1 MRKILLATLIVAGM
15 GFVGTSSASA
25 APANTG
31 VLQQLT
37 EMNNSNVTQFG
48 WHRRWRSHHRWGSR
62 GGGGGGGGR
71 CHVRFRSWWHW
82 C

>member
-1 MRKILLATLIVAGM
+1 MRKILIASLVVAGI
-15 GFVGTSSASA
+15 GFVGAPATQA
-25 APANTG
+25 APVNSG

-37 EMNNSNVTQFG
+37 EMNKSDVTQVG
-48 WHRRWRSHHRWGSR
+48 WHGRWRSHWRWGSR

-71 CHVRFRSWWHW
+71 CHVRWRSWWHW